1 MLNATLKHRQ
11 PTVILGILAS
21 AALATAARAEL
32 LENVP
37 AKAALVIVVRDP
49 DALSGRLTR
58 LVRKIKPDSQPMTV
72 DRMFNELGL
81 PAGTISGRKPVAIVI
96 NSADDVYE
104 PPVIVFQPLELGK
117 FMVTADASSAAPVA
131 KITLNGAK
139 PRFVS
144 IQNGWA
150 VVGPRAQSVR
160 RVLRSAEQSNLLNA
174 LGDQERA
181 VYEKSDTFLHLSMD
195 EWQGKVTQALGIMR
209 LIGTSASMASD
220 SPDGQVHSVVLEWL
234 ANGLGRVA
242 ADMDSTALAFTLDDH
257 GARFTHFHS
266 FKPKSR
272 VAQYLGRL
280 KMADVDPWIGLNRRP
295 FLAAFAWNW
304 SNPDDA
310 SIMADFM
317 KKISAI
323 PGLCADA
330 DKAANDKFVRAC
342 ESYYRKLETSAAV
355 FDLTPDR
362 HLRLSGTSRFPDA
375 AEGMRLI
382 REISLES
389 SQLMSSFAPT
399 WACDGDFSESKRDG
413 LDISAMSFASRQL
426 PPRER
431 AMVDALYGP
440 NAAYELAAID
450 DHIVGYSV
458 SPDPNDIV
466 RLARAAQGK
475 IPAFSAAPGVAEMLT
490 TLPEHPCLVAIA
502 DVDRVTRFA
511 PYLASLDSQIDIQ
524 VSPTK
529 SDKDKAAPKEAP
541 AKESGSK
548 VAAVRDNSQPQGPLI
563 GWALVTGP
571 TWIRGELV
579 MTEQDVVRSVPLV
592 QRMSQ
597 ILAASDDAQTTRTK
611 QTRIKIERRGSR

>member
-1 MLNATLKHRQ
+1 MLNATLRHKL
-11 PTVILGILAS
+11 PTVILTVLMS
-21 AALATAARAEL
+21 AAWVAAARAEL

-37 AKAALVIVVRDP
+37 ARAALVIVVRDP
-49 DALSGRLTR
+49 DALSGRLTS

-96 NSADDVYE
+96 QSADDVYE
-104 PPVIVFQPLELGK
+104 PPVIVFQPMELAK
-117 FMVTADASSAAPVA
+117 FTVTADASSAAPVA

-139 PRFVS
+139 PRFVA
-144 IQNGWA
+144 IHNGWA
-150 VVGPRAQSVR
+150 VVGPRALSVR
-160 RVLRSAEQSNLLNA
+160 RVLRSAEQGNLLNA

-181 VYEKSDTFLHLSMD
+181 VYEKSDTFLHLSMG

-242 ADMDSTALAFTLDDH
+242 ADMESTALAFTLDDR

-280 KMADVDPWIGLNRRP
+280 KMADVDPWMGLNRRP

-304 SNPDDA
+304 SNSDDA

-317 KKISAI
+317 KKIAAI
-323 PGLCADA
+323 PGLCTDT
-330 DKAANDKFVRAC
+330 DKSASDKFVRAC
-342 ESYYRKLETSAAV
+342 ESYYQKLETSAAV

-389 SQLMSSFAPT
+389 NQLMSSFAPT
-399 WACDGDFSESKRDG
+399 WACDGDFSETKRDG
-413 LDISAMSFASRQL
+413 LDISAMSFAARKL

-440 NAAYELAAID
+440 NAAYELAAIN

-466 RLARAAQGK
+466 RLARAAHGR
-475 IPAFSAAPGVAEMLT
+475 IPAFAAAPGVTEMLAS
-490 TLPEHPCLVAIA
+490 LPEHACLVAIA

-524 VSPTK
+524 VSTTK
-529 SDKDKAAPKEAP
+529 SNADKPAQTDSPAA
-541 AKESGSK
+541 ESGSK
-548 VAAVRDNSQPQGPLI
+548 DAAGHQKPHPQGPLI

-579 MTEQDVVRSVPLV
+579 MTEKDVVRSVPLV

-597 ILAASDDAQTTRTK
+597 KLAATDDAQSTRIK
-611 QTRIKIERRGSR
+611 QTKIKIERRGSR

>member
-1 MLNATLKHRQ
+1 MTM
-11 PTVILGILAS
+11 LAS
-21 AALATAARAEL
+21 TASVAVAHAEL

-49 DALSGRLTR
+49 DALSGRLTS

-96 NSADDVYE
+96 PSANDVYE
-104 PPVIVFQPLELGK
+104 PPVIVFRPLELGK
-117 FMVTADASSAAPVA
+117 FKVTADASTAAPVA

-139 PRFVS
+139 PRFVA

-150 VVGPRAQSVR
+150 VVGSRAQSVR
-160 RVLRSAEQSNLLNA
+160 RVLRGAGQSNLMNA
-174 LGDQERA
+174 LSDQERG

-242 ADMDSTALAFTLDDH
+242 ADMDSTALAFSLDNR

-266 FKPKSR
+266 FKSKSR

-280 KMADVDPWIGLNRRP
+280 KMADVDPWMGLDRRP

-304 SNPDDA
+304 SNSDDPR
-310 SIMADFM
+310 IMADFI
-317 KKISAI
+317 KKIAAI
-323 PGLCADA
+323 PGLCTDA
-330 DKAANDKFVRAC
+330 EKSANDKFVRAC
-342 ESYYRKLETSAAV
+342 ESYYQKLETSAAV

-375 AEGMRLI
+375 AEGLRLL

-399 WACDGDFSESKRDG
+399 WACDGDFSETKRDG
-413 LDISAMSFASRQL
+413 LDISAMSFAARKL

-450 DHIVGYSV
+450 EYIVGYSV

-475 IPAFSAAPGVAEMLT
+475 IPAFSAAPGVAEMLAS
-490 TLPEHPCLVAIA
+490 LPEHPCLVAIA

-524 VSPTK
+524 VSTTK
-529 SDKDKAAPKEAP
+529 SDKDMPAPTDAP
-541 AKESGSK
+541 ATEPASK
-548 VAAVRDNSQPQGPLI
+548 DTAVSEKPHAQAQGPLI

-571 TWIRGELV
+571 NWIRGELV
-579 MTEQDVVRSVPLV
+579 MSEQDVVRSVPLV

-597 ILAASDDAQTTRTK
+597 KLATADDAPTTRTK
-611 QTRIKIERRGSR
+611 QTRIKIERQGSR